1 MSSTKV
7 DIKESQIAEI
17 TVTTVTVED
26 SVILNLSDGVIEQF
40 FTDQTEKKLG
50 IDMTKDIIERHMNFL
65 KSLNDP
71 DINEI
76 INEFKNN

>member
-26 SVILNLSDGVIEQF
+26 SVILNLTDGVIEQF